1 FVFRELA
8 MRTTWTFHSAVS
20 LVFGRGA
27 VRQLGDIVRRLPAR
41 RVFVVTDATLAKV
54 GVLAAVTGPLKE
66 AEIEVG
72 VFDGGE
78 PEPSLS
84 VLERCVNEAQS
95 FRPDASP

>member
-1 FVFRELA
+1 

-27 VRQLGDIVRRLPAR
+27 VRQLGEIVRRLPAR
-41 RVFVVTDATLAKV
+41 RVFLATDATLAKV

-66 AEIEVG
+66 AGVEVG

-84 VLERCVNEAQS
+84 VLDRCVDAARQ
-95 FRPDASP
+95 FRPEAILGLGG